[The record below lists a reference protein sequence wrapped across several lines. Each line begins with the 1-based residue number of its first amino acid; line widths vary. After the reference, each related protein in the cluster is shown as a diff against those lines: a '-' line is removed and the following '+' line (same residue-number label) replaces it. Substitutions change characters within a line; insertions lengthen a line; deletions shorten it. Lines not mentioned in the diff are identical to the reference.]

1 MKKVAD
7 TMPQLWNALNI
18 PFTKTQ
24 ISEEVEFCGLRINQ
38 KEIFPLEKSVD
49 AFVKC
54 LEILHLSNT
63 LNLKDMEKI
72 RGMNNYYQQAT
83 ENASVVTLILGEISK
98 DVKTWVDHLYPTL
111 DNNQKRSKQIPNL
124 YWKGWKQ
131 CRETVLKAKP
141 KRFQSVN
148 NKYLQVF
155 TDSSDHF
162 AGVKIFSKF
171 ATQHKAHKVLP
182 EKIQGKSSTVRE
194 AFALFVLLEELEKF
208 DEKGDFHIQLCTD
221 NSPMA

>member
-111 DNNQKRSKQIPNL
+111 DNNQKRSK
-124 YWKGWKQ
+124 
-131 CRETVLKAKP
+131 
-141 KRFQSVN
+141 
-148 NKYLQVF
+148 
-155 TDSSDHF
+155 
-162 AGVKIFSKF
+162 
-171 ATQHKAHKVLP
+171 
-182 EKIQGKSSTVRE
+182 
-194 AFALFVLLEELEKF
+194 
-208 DEKGDFHIQLCTD
+208 
-221 NSPMA
+221 